1 MITFFKW
8 VLFLLVDGK
17 DIGFGELFVFGVL
30 SVVVNLLKPQN
41 LLNLIIRQ
49 IILQLKQLMGRN
61 KTACGVIC
69 WCAVNYLSGLVFLS
83 L

>member
-17 DIGFGELFVFGVL
+17 DIGFGKFFVFGVL

-49 IILQLKQLMGRN
+49 IILQLKQLMRRN

-69 WCAVNYLSGLVFLS
+69 
-83 L
+83 

>member
-49 IILQLKQLMGRN
+49 IILQLKQLMRRN

-69 WCAVNYLSGLVFLS
+69 
-83 L
+83 